1 MDPITL
7 SVVTNGFK
15 SIVNEMNLALFR
27 SAYSP
32 VITEGRDIGGAVIDR
47 RGRLVAQGDWD
58 LAVFV
63 ALLEFSLK
71 GIIEGFGD
79 DINPGDVFI
88 MNDPFVGGTHFNDVG
103 VVRPLFS
110 DGRLMAFVAVCGHW
124 ADVGGQE
131 PGSFVANAREHF
143 QEGLRLPPMKLY
155 IRGEPNRA
163 VFDVINA
170 NMRIASERLGDVR
183 AQVGATQVG
192 EQRLNELAGK
202 YGWDQVTG
210 AMDEAIA
217 HSERMLRQEI
227 SRIPDGT
234 YLGEDFVDMES
245 LDRPIPKKVALTLTV
260 EGDSM
265 HFDFTGSDPESLSAS
280 NSTYSS
286 TASAVFVTVKSLFP
300 DIPMNHG
307 VFVPIRITAPERTIV
322 NALPPRAISSMAAT
336 VYEKVI
342 GAALLALS
350 GPLPEKAVGTPY
362 NLINLTIGG
371 RYRNTE
377 FVAYLYSEGGFGA
390 RSTKDGA
397 PGLVSLYGG
406 GAKITPVEVFERRYP
421 MVFEEWALWPDS
433 GGPGRYRG
441 GVGSRKTFRLVDAE
455 VRLSCLGDRE
465 HYPPPGILGGEPGA
479 NHGLVRNAGGPDEE
493 NLTLKAVGFPLRAGD
508 TVTILA
514 GGGGGYGDP
523 LDRDPEM
530 VAEDVRQGYV
540 SVAHAAEAYGVVISQ
555 DGEVAVEETAE
566 LRSGLKSRAAS

>member
-7 SVVTNGFK
+7 PVITNGFK

-47 RGRLVAQGDWD
+47 HGRLVAQGDWD

-63 ALLEFSLK
+63 ALLEFSLQ
-71 GIIEGFGD
+71 GILKRFSEN
-79 DINPGDVFI
+79 INPGDVFI

-103 VVRPLFS
+103 VVRPVFS
-110 DGRLMAFVAVCGHW
+110 GGELMAFVAVCGHW

-155 IRGEPNRA
+155 IAGEPNLA
-163 VFDVINA
+163 VFDVIEA

-183 AQVGATQVG
+183 AQVGSTRIG
-192 EQRLNELAGK
+192 EQRLQEIAGK
-202 YGWDQVTG
+202 YGWEQVTG

-217 HSERMLRQEI
+217 HSERMLRSAI
-227 SRIPDGT
+227 SAIPDGR
-234 YLGEDFVDMES
+234 YQGEDFVDMES
-245 LDRPIPKKVALTLTV
+245 LDRPFPKKIALELTV
-260 EGDSM
+260 DGDSM
-265 HFDFTGSDPESLSAS
+265 HFDFTESDPESLSAS
-280 NSTYSS
+280 NSTFSS
-286 TASAVFVTVKSLFP
+286 TASAVYVTVKSLFP
-300 DIPMNHG
+300 EIAMNHG
-307 VFVPIRITAPERTIV
+307 VFKPIQITAPEGTIV
-322 NALPPRAISSMAAT
+322 NARPPRAISSMAAT

-342 GAALLALS
+342 GAALIALS
-350 GPLPEKAVGTPY
+350 AAVPEQAVGIPY

-371 RYRNTE
+371 QHQDSD

-390 RSTKDGA
+390 RATKDGP

-421 MVFEEWALWPDS
+421 IVFEEWALWPDS

-441 GVGSRKTFRLVDAE
+441 GVGSRKTFRIVDAN

-465 HYPPPGILGGEPGA
+465 HYPPPGVLGGSAGA
-479 NHGLVRNAGGPDEE
+479 KHGLIRNIATPEEE
-493 NLTLKAVGFPLRAGD
+493 NLTLKAVGFPLPGGRHGYHSRRRRRRVRRPAESGSG
-508 TVTILA
+508 A
-514 GGGGGYGDP
+514 GG
-523 LDRDPEM
+523 
-530 VAEDVRQGYV
+530 Q
-540 SVAHAAEAYGVVISQ
+540 
-555 DGEVAVEETAE
+555 
-566 LRSGLKSRAAS
+566 